1 MGEESH
7 FALSLT
13 LSPAVRESEAPVSP
27 LSHNAV
33 KATKTKTSWPGP
45 VPGQPASG
53 WDKLFPQSLETYI
66 AILAALG
73 ILAHFILRYGIR
85 LERPLTLIPLY
96 ATLIIGGAPLVFTL
110 ARKLIARE
118 FGSDLLAGVSI
129 LSSVLLGEYLVGSI
143 IVLMLSGGAA
153 LEHYAARRA
162 SSVLDALARRM
173 PQTAHRKLESGIVD
187 ISLDE
192 IAIGDRLIVFPHEIC
207 PVDAVVV
214 EGHGVMDES
223 YLTGEPYEMS
233 KTPGST
239 VLSGAINGDSALTI
253 AAEKL
258 AVNSRY
264 AKIMQVMQ
272 ATEQNR
278 PRLRRLGDRLGA
290 WYTPI
295 AIAVAALTWFFT
307 GDPLRFL
314 AVVVIATP
322 CPLLIAIPVA
332 VIGAISLSARHGI
345 IIKNPAV
352 LEQIATCRTLIF
364 DKTGTLT
371 YGKPALTEIICA
383 PGFIREDVLRIA
395 ASLEQYS
402 KHPLAGAILSAARVA
417 NLSLK
422 PVSHMSEHSG
432 EGLEG
437 TVAGHEV
444 RITGRAKIHGSRWSL
459 PPLASGMECIVLI
472 DDQYA
477 AAFRFHDAPRQE
489 SRPFIDHLGPRHQ
502 VERVML
508 VSGDRES
515 EVRYLADEVGIT
527 EVHAGQSPE
536 QKVSIVV
543 RETQGGKTLFVGDGI
558 NDAPALMAATV
569 GIAFGPNSDIT
580 SEAAGAVI
588 LTSSLEKVDELFH
601 ISGHMRSV
609 ALQSALGGMIVSVAG
624 MIVAAA
630 GYLPPLEGA
639 ILQEFIDLAAVI
651 NAVRVALPTKDMA
664 DM

>member
-1 MGEESH
+1 MPV
-7 FALSLT
+7 ALHEPEKSLPPQ
-13 LSPAVRESEAPVSP
+13 SPDAPPAPPLASAV
-27 LSHNAV
+27 
-33 KATKTKTSWPGP
+33 W
-45 VPGQPASG
+45 
-53 WDKLFPQSLETYI
+53 WDKVFPQSQETYI
-66 AILAALG
+66 AILSAAG
-73 ILAHFILRYGIR
+73 IAFYFLLRYAVHA
-85 LERPLTLIPLY
+85 PLHLSLIPLY
-96 ATLIIGGAPLVFTL
+96 GTLIIGGVPLLLTL
-110 ARKLIARE
+110 GRKLVARE

-129 LSSVLLGEYLVGSI
+129 LSSVLLGEFLVGSI

-153 LEHYAARRA
+153 LEHYATRRA
-162 SSVLDALARRM
+162 SSVLDALAKRM
-173 PQTAHRKLESGIVD
+173 PQIAHRKLDSGIAD
-187 ISLDE
+187 ISLDQ
-192 IAIGDRLIVFPHEIC
+192 IAVGDRLIVFPHEIC
-207 PVDAVVV
+207 PVDGVVI

-223 YLTGEPYEMS
+223 YLTGEPYDMS

-239 VLSGAINGDSALTI
+239 VLSGAINGNTALTI
-253 AAEKL
+253 AADKL
-258 AVNSRY
+258 AVDSRY
-264 AKIMQVMQ
+264 SKIMQVMQ

-295 AIAVAALTWFFT
+295 AVGVAALTWFLT

-332 VIGAISLSARHGI
+332 VIGAISLSARHGV

-352 LEQIATCRTLIF
+352 LEQITTCRTLIF

-371 YGKPALTEIICA
+371 YGKPALTGILCA
-383 PGFIREDVLRIA
+383 PGFTSEEVLRVA

-402 KHPLAGAILSAARVA
+402 KHPLSGAILAAARGA
-417 NLSLK
+417 NLALK
-422 PVSHMSEHSG
+422 PVSQMSEHPG

-437 TVAGHEV
+437 SVAGHEV
-444 RITGRAKIHGSRWSL
+444 RITGRAKLRDSHLPL
-459 PPLASGMECIVLI
+459 PPVVSGMECIVLI
-472 DDQYA
+472 DGAYA

-489 SRPFIDHLGPRHQ
+489 SKPFIDHLGPRHQ

-515 EVRYLADEVGIT
+515 EVHYLAEEVGIT
-527 EVHAGQSPE
+527 EVHAGRTPE
-536 QKVSIVV
+536 QKVEIVV
-543 RETQGGKTLFVGDGI
+543 QETARGRTLFVGDGI

-588 LTSSLEKVDELFH
+588 LTASLEKVDELFH
-601 ISGHMRSV
+601 ISQRMRRI
-609 ALQSALGGMIVSVAG
+609 ALQSAVGGMIVSLLG
-624 MIVAAA
+624 MIAAAA
-630 GYLPPLEGA
+630 GYLPALEGA

-651 NAVRVALPTKDMA
+651 NAVRVALPTSTLA
-664 DM
+664 DMK